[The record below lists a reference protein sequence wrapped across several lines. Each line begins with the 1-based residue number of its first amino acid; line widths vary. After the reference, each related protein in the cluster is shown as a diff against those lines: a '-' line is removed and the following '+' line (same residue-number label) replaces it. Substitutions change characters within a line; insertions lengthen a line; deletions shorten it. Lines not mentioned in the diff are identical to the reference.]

1 MINIIDKKNCCGCY
15 ACAQVCPKKCIEM
28 NTDIEGFKYPH
39 INLNECINCSLC
51 EKVCPQLDTPQ
62 TNNYQTPNVYAC
74 YALDEEIRIKSTSGG
89 VFSILA
95 KKMYA
100 EGAYVCGAIYDEKFK
115 LKLYISNDIK
125 DLSKLRGSKYIQ
137 AEVGNTFTQIKQLL
151 INGEKVFICT
161 TPCQI
166 AALKKFLKKD
176 YPNLITSDIICKG
189 VPSYKVFRSY
199 LDNIE
204 KKEGHPIISVHSKY
218 KDNKYIWGMLGS
230 QYILKNRKIKYTTG
244 QTDPFMT
251 AFLRTGFTVRPSC
264 IECKF
269 KDFPRYAD
277 ISLGDFWGIQQCS
290 NVNTSKGVSVVL
302 VNSPKGEELFNAI
315 KEMLWIEKHTLEEA
329 TKKNIHL
336 IQPYDPQTGYS
347 ERIRKKFFS
356 DLDKYGFNYIEK
368 NYIKYYY
375 NSQSFLQRLKERL
388 KRLTKDISFKNYIQI
403 IKYNFFDKRI
413 TSSSTKRHILFYKGA
428 LLSMKENS
436 TIELNANLSIGEK
449 RVKGNNISTRIQ
461 MDKWTKLTINGQF
474 KVNEGSYI
482 WITRSGHLTLNG
494 GFINEG
500 VTITCA
506 TNIYIG
512 KGANIAR
519 GAVIRDFDGHYIED
533 LNYRTAKPIH
543 IGDHVWIGY
552 DAMILKGVT
561 IGEGAIIAARAVVT
575 KDVPPYS
582 IVAGNPAKVIR
593 QNIKWR
599 ERQ

>member
-1 MINIIDKKNCCGCY
+1 
-15 ACAQVCPKKCIEM
+15 M

-51 EKVCPQLDTPQ
+51 EKVCPQLNIPQ
-62 TNNYQTPNVYAC
+62 TNNFQTPNVYAS
-74 YALDEEIRIKSTSGG
+74 YALDEDIRIKSTSGG
-89 VFSILA
+89 AFSILA
-95 KKMYA
+95 QKMYA
-100 EGAYVCGAIYDEKFK
+100 AGAYVCGAIYDEKFK

-166 AALKKFLKKD
+166 AALKKYLKKD
-176 YPNLITSDIICKG
+176 YPNLITCDIICKG
-189 VPSYKVFRSY
+189 VPSYKVFRSF

-230 QYILKNRKIKYTTG
+230 QYILKNGKTKYTTG
-244 QTDPFMT
+244 QTDAFMT

-277 ISLGDFWGIQQCS
+277 ISLGDFWGIQLCS
-290 NVNTSKGVSVVL
+290 NINTSKGVSVVL
-302 VNSPKGEELFNAI
+302 VNSPKGEELFNSI
-315 KEMLWIEKHTLEEA
+315 KDKLWIEKHTLEEA

-347 ERIRKKFFS
+347 ERIREKFFS
-356 DLDKYGFNYIEK
+356 DLDKYGFDYIEK
-368 NYIKYYY
+368 KYIKYYY
-375 NSQSFLQRLKERL
+375 NSKSFPQRLKERY

-413 TSSSTKRHILFYKGA
+413 TTPSHKGHILFYRGA
-428 LLSMKENS
+428 LLSMKKNS
-436 TIELNANLSIGEK
+436 TIELNANLLIGEK

-461 MDKWTKLTINGQF
+461 MDPWTKLTINGQF
-474 KVNEGSYI
+474 NVNEGAYI

-506 TNIYIG
+506 TSIYIG

-533 LNYRTAKPIH
+533 FNYKTAKPIH

-575 KDVPPYS
+575 KDVPPHT